1 MKKKVIGLIDGESGN
16 IGSIKKAIKDIIKNR
31 PYQLKVIKDDF
42 NPMIFDKIILP
53 GQGAYATLIS
63 NLKKFRIYQPLKKY
77 LESDSSYLGI
87 CVGMQLMFDFS
98 LEKIKTSGFS
108 WLSGNFKKIKTVGL
122 DYLGRNFKVPH
133 MGWNSLQFKYA
144 NHPILKNLDEKDQYY
159 FVHSYYLEDNEKN
172 QLIASTNYC
181 HEIPAIVGKDN
192 YIGVQFHPE
201 KSSLSGQK
209 LISNWLKWQP

>member
-87 CVGMQLMFDFS
+87 CVGMQILSDRGRE
-98 LEKIKTSGFS
+98 EKITKGLGIISGEIKK
-108 WLSGNFKKIKTVGL
+108 FKDKKLII
-122 DYLGRNFKVPH
+122 PH
-133 MGWNSLQFKYA
+133 MGWNSIKLSKEDL
-144 NHPILKNLDEKDQYY
+144 IIKKNLDKKDFY
-159 FVHSYYLEDNEKN
+159 FVHSYIFENIEKKN
-172 QLIASTNYC
+172 VLATTIYGKNFPS
-181 HEIPAIVGKDN
+181 IVKKGN
-192 YIGVQFHPE
+192 IYGVQFHPE
-201 KSSLSGQK
+201 KSHKYGLN
-209 LISNWLKWQP
+209 LIKNYILKS